1 MNLRN
6 LFGLNPTSRWLL
18 PALLAFA
25 VNLTSVHAESS
36 LTSTNLPGWLTKPLS
51 LAEAMNLTLQNNRSV
66 QKSKRDLEI
75 AAGISLETRAIAIP
89 KVVSTGQY
97 TATDKDA
104 VQSFFNNQ
112 LVDNQNWNA
121 NIQIVQSIYEGGR
134 IVSAFRAA
142 KLVKEQA
149 FLQHQTIVAD
159 QLLATRVAYYDV
171 LLAASEIVVREASVN
186 LLTKEL
192 EEQQRRYD
200 AGTVPRFNVLRAEV
214 AVANARPPLIRARNA
229 YRVTKNNLTQQL
241 GYDLPR
247 DIWENIPLQLTDT
260 LNVGPFPVQISEA
273 IGLALERRTELGALR
288 KAELLRKEDIVS
300 AKSGRLPSLQAFAGW
315 GWRDSVLTTPLD
327 DEVNGWQ
334 VGAQLNWYI
343 FDGFAT
349 RGKVAQAKAA
359 HEKSRVQL
367 DDTSSQIELE
377 VRTAYTTFVA
387 ANEVLESQ
395 KKVQEQAEEALR
407 LANSRAG
414 AGTGTQ
420 LDVLQAETALTEA
433 RTTQIQAEYAY
444 AVAVAKLERAIG
456 TPTETPKR

>member
-1 MNLRN
+1 MNLRT
-6 LFGLNPTSRWLL
+6 LFRLNPVSRWLL
-18 PALLAFA
+18 PALLIVA
-25 VNLTSVHAESS
+25 VNLTSARAASS
-36 LTSTNLPGWLTKPLS
+36 LVSTNLPGWLTKPLS
-51 LAEAMNLTLQNNRSV
+51 LTEAMNLTLQNNRNIL
-66 QKSKRDLEI
+66 KSKRDLEI
-75 AAGISLETRAIAIP
+75 AEGVSLETRAIAIP
-89 KVVSTGQY
+89 KIQSSGNYTDTSARALESFPGQPI
-97 TATDKDA
+97 DDQK
-104 VQSFFNNQ
+104 
-112 LVDNQNWNA
+112 WNM

-134 IVSAFRAA
+134 IISSFRAA

-171 LLAASEIVVREASVN
+171 LLAAQQIVVNEASVS

-229 YRVTKNNLTQQL
+229 HRIAKNNLTQQL

-260 LNVGPFPVQISEA
+260 LNVGPFPVQLSDA

-300 AKSGRLPSLQAFAGW
+300 AKSGRLPSVQAFAGHS
-315 GWRDSVLTTPLD
+315 WRDSSLTTDPD
-327 DEVNGWQ
+327 DDVNGWQ

-343 FDGFAT
+343 FDGMAT

-359 HEKSRVQL
+359 HEKSQVQL
-367 DDTSSQIELE
+367 DDTSSLIELE

-387 ANEVLESQ
+387 AAEVLESQ

-407 LANSRAG
+407 LANSRAS

-420 LDVLQAETALTEA
+420 LDVLQGETALTEA
-433 RTTQIQAEYAY
+433 RTTQIQAEYTY
-444 AVAVAKLERAIG
+444 AVAVARLERAIG